1 MSKIRNK
8 LIIRA
13 LVISI
18 RKAETKGTIT
28 NALYAA
34 PYLRVIA
41 DMLAIAVGVAP
52 SDIPPNPEHKLF
64 ERVSPVKSPFGS
76 HVYLINEAIPFGD
89 SDNIDFSSSIFIS
102 S

>member
-1 MSKIRNK
+1 MIKTTVGGPGGILLKVKISASNNYISKIRNK

-13 LVISI
+13 FVISI

-28 NALYAA
+28 NALYAV

-52 SDIPPNPEHKLF
+52 SDMPPNPEHTT
-64 ERVSPVKSPFGS
+64 
-76 HVYLINEAIPFGD
+76 AD
-89 SDNIDFSSSIFIS
+89 S
-102 S
+102 